1 MNLYIYLK
9 EYVYYYPV
17 YCVSKHLYSWNIKT
31 RATKIYLKLKTSTQT
46 NRKKILIIIRKF
58 DDFCYLFYNF
68 HFSKQR
74 DV

>member
-1 MNLYIYLK
+1 MYTTIPCLQCKQTFVFLK
-9 EYVYYYPV
+9 YRNQGR
-17 YCVSKHLYSWNIKT
+17 KNIFEIKDFY
-31 RATKIYLKLKTSTQT
+31 R

-68 HFSKQR
+68 RFSKQR